1 MNIKEVIYMGAW
13 GFKTFEND
21 YALDWVDSLICQNKK
36 DMVIR
41 ALKEIELNN
50 EYIEGPECSEALCAI
65 ELISSIKSEDSS
77 NLTEELLEWI
87 NEKRGL
93 LMKSIT
99 FSQSEIDLAIST
111 LQKIINDSELKELWQ
126 ESDNYQEW
134 ISYQLNLER
143 KLKM

>member
-50 EYIEGPECSEALCAI
+50 EYIEGPECCEALCAI

-77 NLTEELLEWI
+77 NLTEELLE
-87 NEKRGL
+87 
-93 LMKSIT
+93 
-99 FSQSEIDLAIST
+99 
-111 LQKIINDSELKELWQ
+111 
-126 ESDNYQEW
+126 
-134 ISYQLNLER
+134 
-143 KLKM
+143 

>member
-1 MNIKEVIYMGAW
+1 
-13 GFKTFEND
+13 
-21 YALDWVDSLICQNKK
+21 
-36 DMVIR
+36 
-41 ALKEIELNN
+41 
-50 EYIEGPECSEALCAI
+50 
-65 ELISSIKSEDSS
+65 
-77 NLTEELLEWI
+77 
-87 NEKRGL
+87 
-93 LMKSIT
+93 MKSIT

>member
-1 MNIKEVIYMGAW
+1 MGAW
-13 GFKTFEND
+13 GLKTFEND
-21 YALDWVDSLICQNKK
+21 YALDWVGSLISQNKK

-50 EYIEGPECSEALCAI
+50 EYIEAPECSEALCAI
-65 ELISSIKSEDSS
+65 EIISNIKSKDSS
-77 NLTEELLEWI
+77 NLPEELLEWI
-87 NEKRGL
+87 NKKRGL
-93 LMKSIT
+93 LKKSIT
-99 FSQSEIDLAIST
+99 FSQSEIELAIST